1 MLLGL
6 SALPSELTSPTCALR
21 SQHAHFVDTGDPELN
36 GIMVRPY
43 GCAVEGCDKRYR
55 NLGGLK
61 YHIEHAHLNSIA

>member
-1 MLLGL
+1 
-6 SALPSELTSPTCALR
+6 
-21 SQHAHFVDTGDPELN
+21 
-36 GIMVRPY
+36 MVRPY